1 MVIVTKIP
9 SNKPEIKDF
18 IYQFL
23 RLGDE
28 GFWCIEILNPPSI
41 HDSIKIQ
48 AECIWNST
56 MLVDCNDSFAKLIG
70 QENRDKVLGKEL
82 KTIPVFGS
90 VFNEEDIR
98 ILIQSNYKSN
108 YEKFLKA
115 DGWNQTKYLQN
126 SAYGIVKDEKLIHI
140 CGSLVNLTAA
150 KEIQVKLEKTLDFEK
165 LIGSISRS
173 FISMSKESL
182 NSTIDNCL
190 SKLGE
195 FTNVDRSYVFLL
207 SEDKTKISN
216 THEWCREGISSH
228 IHEMKDINYNVSLS
242 HTWNSIVD
250 KNVYW
255 ADSIENMSL
264 MTEEEMKL
272 INTQGIQS
280 ILLVGIRKDGYL
292 LGFVGFDSVLQTK
305 KWIEEDFSML
315 NIFADILSFSFQNH
329 YFQEELIKKEESLSD
344 FYDRISFDLEIA
356 KETQKNLVSLDFP
369 KSEVYQLTSFF
380 RPFEK
385 VGGDIIS
392 YHSHDDYIDI
402 LFGDVSGHG
411 ISSAMVSGMVILSFR
426 NSSRLNETPL
436 EVLSSMNRDLR
447 TVVLNHHISAVCVR
461 YYPSIHKFVYSYA
474 GHPPLVLIRN
484 SEIIELEGMNTPLLT
499 IENINYFENELI
511 LVKDDRIV
519 FYSDGCYEVFSV
531 GKEFLG
537 LYNYLEILK
546 DESNIKDSSRF
557 IQNSILKVLNFCAGD
572 IRDDLTMLILDV
584 K

>member
-1 MVIVTKIP
+1 MVIVQTP
-9 SNKPEIKDF
+9 TSSNSEIKDF

-28 GFWCIEILNPPSI
+28 GFWCFEILDPPSI
-41 HDSIKIQ
+41 HSPIDTQIERILSR
-48 AECIWNST
+48 SR
-56 MLVDCNDSFAKLIG
+56 LVDCNDSFAKLIG
-70 QENRDKVLGKEL
+70 YESRESLLGKNPNQ
-82 KTIPVFGS
+82 IPHFR
-90 VFNEEDIR
+90 DILDQDVLR
-98 ILIQSNYKSN
+98 NFIKSN
-108 YEKFLKA
+108 YRWIFEKSLPSS
-115 DGWNQTKYLQN
+115 DGYLSKHIQN
-126 SAYGIVKDEKLIHI
+126 SAYGILNRETITHI
-140 CGSLVNLTAA
+140 CGSLVNLTNT
-150 KEIQVKLEKTLDFEK
+150 KEIQFTLEKTLEFEK
-165 LIGSISRS
+165 LISSISRS
-173 FISMSKESL
+173 FISMNKDSL
-182 NSTIDNCL
+182 DSTIDKCL
-190 SKLGE
+190 HQLGD
-195 FTNVDRSYVFLL
+195 FTGVDRSYVFLL

-216 THEWCREGISSH
+216 THEWCRQGISSH

-242 HTWNSIVD
+242 HTWNCIVE

-255 ADSIENMSL
+255 ADSIENMSS
-264 MTEEEMKL
+264 MTQEEMNL
-272 INTQGIQS
+272 IYTQGIQS
-280 ILLVGIRKDGYL
+280 ILLVGIRKDGSL
-292 LGFVGFDSVLQTK
+292 LGFVGFDSVIQTK
-305 KWIEEDFSML
+305 KWNEDDFSML
-315 NIFADILSFSFQNH
+315 NIFSDILSFSIQNH

-426 NSSRLNETPL
+426 NSSRLKETPS

-461 YYPSIHKFVYSYA
+461 YYPAEHKIIYSYA

-484 SEIIELEGMNTPLLT
+484 SEIIELQGMNTPLLT
-499 IENINYFENELI
+499 IENIHYFENELI
-511 LVKDDRIV
+511 LLKDDRIV
-519 FYSDGCYEVFSV
+519 FYSDGCYEVFSIQ
-531 GKEFLG
+531 KEFLG

-546 DESNIKDSSRF
+546 DESTIKDSSRF